1 MKGQNGPFTPI
12 DPNRPRFGL
21 EIKPGRVAG
30 LAIPWVKIGRNQR
43 LAGVGSAQYLTARAR
58 NSDYLD
64 QPGGQTFPSKER
76 VVSPFEQTDNGDLG
90 GVGFLLGFAVAV
102 EGLTG
107 TGTAF

>member
-1 MKGQNGPFTPI
+1 M
-12 DPNRPRFGL
+12 
-21 EIKPGRVAG
+21 
-30 LAIPWVKIGRNQR
+30 GRNQR

-58 NSDYLD
+58 NWDYLD

-76 VVSPFEQTDNGDLG
+76 VVSPFEQTNNGDLG